1 MNQNNDLYC
10 VILAGGIG
18 SRLWPS
24 SRQQHPKQFID
35 FLGNGETLLQSTYK
49 RFSQFIQPD
58 NIIVMTQMQYGD
70 LVREQLPNLP
80 EANLLL
86 EPMRRNT
93 VPSVAWASIEIVH
106 RNPQACMVVTPS
118 DQMIRNGEGFERD
131 IVRGMEY
138 VAHHDRMLVL
148 GITPTRAATNYG
160 YIQMGEA
167 QCDNIF
173 KVQSF
178 SEKPGIEF
186 AQMFLDSHE
195 FLWNTGLFIARPA
208 TFLTRV
214 EELANSFIGMLED
227 AETELQQ
234 GGDAMTI
241 VADSFAKCPNV
252 SLEQGILEKKDGVDV
267 MFSHFGWSDI
277 GSWEA
282 LYDALP
288 KNQAGNVVVAQQAL
302 LYDCK
307 DCIVKL
313 PAGKVAV
320 VQGLDDYMIIEE
332 GNVLVICKKDD
343 ESAIRKFVNDVQMNV
358 GEDFV

>member
-1 MNQNNDLYC
+1 MINNNCYC

-24 SRQQHPKQFID
+24 SRQQYPKQFID

-49 RFSQFIQPD
+49 RFSQFIHPD
-58 NIIVMTQMQYGD
+58 HIIVMSHQQYAPF
-70 LVREQLPNLP
+70 VREQLPDLP

-93 VPSVAWASIEIVH
+93 VPSVAWASIEIVR

-118 DQMIRNGEGFERD
+118 DQMIRDGERFERD
-131 IVRGMEY
+131 IVRGMDY
-138 VAHHDRMLVL
+138 VAHHDRMLAL
-148 GITPTRAATNYG
+148 GISPSRPATNYG
-160 YIQMGEA
+160 YIQMGEG
-167 QCDNIF
+167 QETDIF
-173 KVQSF
+173 QVQSF
-178 SEKPGIEF
+178 SEKPGEEF
-186 AQMFLDSHE
+186 AQMFLESHE
-195 FLWNTGLFIARPA
+195 FLWNTGLFIAQPA
-208 TFLTRV
+208 RFLKRV
-214 EELANSFIGMLED
+214 EELAKSFVGMLED
-227 AETELQQ
+227 AESELQQ

-252 SLEQGILEKKDGVDV
+252 SLEQGILEKTDGVDV
-267 MFSHFGWSDI
+267 MLCHFGWSDI
-277 GSWEA
+277 GTWEA

-288 KNQAGNVVVAQQAL
+288 KNQAGNVVVAPQAM

-343 ESAIRKFVNDVQMNV
+343 QSAIRKFVNDVQMNV

>member
-1 MNQNNDLYC
+1 MNNNLYC

-35 FLGNGETLLQSTYK
+35 FLGNGESLLQSTYK
-49 RFSQFIQPD
+49 RFSRFILPE
-58 NIIVMTQMQYGD
+58 NIIVMTQQQYAG
-70 LVREQLPNLP
+70 LVREQLPSLP
-80 EANLLL
+80 DSNLLL

-93 VPSVAWASIEIVH
+93 LPSLAWASIEIMH
-106 RNPQACMVVTPS
+106 RNPRACMVVTPS
-118 DQMIRNGEGFERD
+118 DQMISDTDAFESD
-131 IVRGMEY
+131 ILGGMDY
-138 VAHHDRMLVL
+138 VARGGRMLAL
-148 GITPTRAATNYG
+148 GITPSRAATNYG
-160 YIQMGEA
+160 YIQMGEQ
-167 QCDNIF
+167 QCEHIYR
-173 KVQSF
+173 VQSF
-178 SEKPGIEF
+178 SEKPEKEF

-195 FLWNTGLFIARPA
+195 FLWNTGLFITRPSR
-208 TFLTRV
+208 FLHRI
-214 EELANSFIGMLED
+214 EELANSFVEMLED
-227 AETELQQ
+227 AESELHH

-252 SLEQGILEKKDGVDV
+252 SLEQGILEKTDGVDV
-267 MFSHFGWSDI
+267 MLCRFGWSDI
-277 GSWEA
+277 GTWEA

-288 KNQAGNVVVAQQAL
+288 KNPLGNVVVAPQAM

-343 ESAIRKFVNDVQMNV
+343 QSAIRKFVNDVQMNV